1 MKEYSKLDLGKTIE
15 TIDRL
20 IFRIDERFPESGLV
34 KVCRQLHQI
43 ANGSSQTISYISKP
57 VYWIRIAV
65 SFFVTLILFLLY
77 ILITNN
83 IRLDTLKVAEG
94 NSLGELVQAIESG
107 TNDIIFIVLGIYFLF
122 RYENILKRRKALKD
136 LNQLRAIAHVIDMHQ
151 LTKDSDSMNLQ
162 GTEHSPVRNL
172 DGFLLTRYLT
182 YCSEML
188 SLTSKVSALYAND
201 FDDEVVLNAINEIE
215 ELTTGLC
222 NKIWQKIVIIKNEL

>member
-1 MKEYSKLDLGKTIE
+1 MTDYSKLDLAKTIE

-20 IFRIDERFPESGLV
+20 IFRIEERFPESGLV
-34 KVCRQLHQI
+34 KVCRQLRQI
-43 ANGSSQTISYISKP
+43 ADDSSRTISYISKP

-77 ILITNN
+77 MLVSNN
-83 IRLDTLKVAEG
+83 IRLDSLKVAES
-94 NSLGELVQAIESG
+94 NNLGELVQAIESG

-122 RYENILKRRKALKD
+122 RYENILKRRKALRD

-151 LTKDSDSMNLQ
+151 LTKDSDSMNSQ
-162 GTEHSPVRNL
+162 GTAHSPVRNL
-172 DGFLLTRYLT
+172 DSFALTRYLT

-188 SLTSKVSALYAND
+188 SLTSKVSVLYAND
-201 FDDEVVLNAINEIE
+201 FDDEIVLNAINEIE